1 MIAQTI
7 GAASWAEDAGR
18 MDANLSAITSKEF
31 SIDMLGD
38 ITKTGENNYA
48 SSIFQEIQENGESVY
63 GFTKTDISDLEKRV

>member
-1 MIAQTI
+1 
-7 GAASWAEDAGR
+7 

-31 SIDMLGD
+31 SVDMLGD
-38 ITKTGENNYA
+38 ITKIGENNYV